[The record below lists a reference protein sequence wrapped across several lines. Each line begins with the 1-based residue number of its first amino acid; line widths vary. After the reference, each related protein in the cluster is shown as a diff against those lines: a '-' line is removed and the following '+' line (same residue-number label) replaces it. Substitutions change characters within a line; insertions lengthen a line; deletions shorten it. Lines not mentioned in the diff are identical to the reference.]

1 MRARF
6 SFCHIWKQYCQG
18 VILMEKTKV
27 LEKLNKRKTMFA
39 EYLRQI
45 KTPVKKQEPIKQ
57 PHRG

>member
-1 MRARF
+1 
-6 SFCHIWKQYCQG
+6 
-18 VILMEKTKV
+18 MEKTKV

-45 KTPVKKQEPIKQ
+45 KTPAKKQEPIKQ